1 MILSPFDLYIYN
13 VLGLS
18 ESNLYEMKRTILDHE
33 KKLIFYLFSSR
44 FRFRA
49 HVPDPVFNIFK
60 LVLIDIYIYM
70 FFSLISFILKTK
82 TTLT

>member
-1 MILSPFDLYIYN
+1 MWFYRLSIYIYN

-18 ESNLYEMKRTILDHE
+18 ESMKWNERNDFGPRKKIDILS
-33 KKLIFYLFSSR
+33 FFSR

-60 LVLIDIYIYM
+60 LVLI
-70 FFSLISFILKTK
+70 
-82 TTLT
+82 